1 MPRKTTTVTNTTDLQ
16 GHAIIIDPVMNSEA
30 NQSYNFLQDKS
41 GLNLMSKSLQIL
53 QND

>member
-1 MPRKTTTVTNTTDLQ
+1 MPRKTTTVTNTTDSQ

-41 GLNLMSKSLQIL
+41 GLEFDEQEFTNLAK
-53 QND
+53 